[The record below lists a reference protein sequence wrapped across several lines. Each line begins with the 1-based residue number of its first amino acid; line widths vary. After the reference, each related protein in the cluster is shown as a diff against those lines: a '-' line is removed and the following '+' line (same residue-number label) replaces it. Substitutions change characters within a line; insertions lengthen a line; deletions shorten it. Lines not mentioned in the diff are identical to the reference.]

1 MVNVNN
7 QGIKLYVL
15 DNGRMRMDKNLMIAG
30 SNQAT
35 LDNPNAPNEMF
46 EFPIYTVFIDHPEA
60 KILFDT
66 ACNPNSMGE
75 NGRWI
80 NQTQKAFPYTADE
93 SCYLPNRLEQINVDP
108 SEVDYVI
115 ASHLHLDHAGCLEY
129 FTNAT
134 VIVHD
139 DELNGTMQT
148 YARNQKAGAYIWA
161 DIDAWIKNDLTWKTI
176 KPYEDNLEIVK
187 GVKVLNFGSGHA
199 WGMIGLEVETQELG
213 TLILASDAI
222 YTAESMGD
230 ILKPPG
236 ILYDSIGW
244 ARSVEKIKRLA
255 KEKNAQIWF
264 GHDGNQFEGFRKST
278 DGYYE

>member
-108 SEVDYVI
+108 SEVDYVV

-134 VIVHD
+134 IIVHD

-255 KEKNAQIWF
+255 KEKDAQIWF

>member
-7 QGIKLYVL
+7 QGIKLYVF

-108 SEVDYVI
+108 SEVDYVV

-161 DIDAWIKNDLTWKTI
+161 DIHAWIKNDLTWKTI

-264 GHDGNQFEGFRKST
+264 GHDGHQFEGFRKST

>member
-1 MVNVNN
+1 MK
-7 QGIKLYVL
+7 IYVL
-15 DNGRMRMDKNLMIAG
+15 DNGRMQMDKNLMIAN

-35 LDNPNAPNEMF
+35 LDNPNKENELH
-46 EFPIYTVFIDHPEA
+46 EFPIYTVFIDHPDA

-75 NGRWI
+75 EGRWI
-80 NQTQKAFPYTADE
+80 NATQKAFPYFSDD
-93 SCYLPNRLEQINVDP
+93 SCHLPNRLEQLGVDP
-108 SEVDYVI
+108 KDVDIVV

-139 DELNGTMQT
+139 DEFSGAMKC
-148 YARNQKAGAYIWA
+148 YARNQQEGAYIWS
-161 DIDAWIKNDLTWKTI
+161 DIDAWIKSDLTWHTI
-176 KPYEDNLEIVK
+176 SRDQDHLNLVD

-199 WGMIGLEVETQELG
+199 WGMIGLEIETEELG

-222 YTAESMGD
+222 YTRESMEPK
-230 ILKPPG
+230 LQPPG
-236 ILYDSIGW
+236 IIYDSIGW
-244 ARSVEKIKRLA
+244 ANSVEYIKRLA
-255 KEKNAQIWF
+255 KEKNAEIWF
-264 GHDGNQFEGFRKST
+264 GHDGNQFETFRKST

>member
-108 SEVDYVI
+108 SEVDYVV

-139 DELNGTMQT
+139 DELNGTMQS

>member
-108 SEVDYVI
+108 SEVDYVV

-244 ARSVEKIKRLA
+244 TRSVEKIKRLA

>member
-46 EFPIYTVFIDHPEA
+46 EFPIYTVFIDHPGR

-108 SEVDYVI
+108 SEVDYVV

-244 ARSVEKIKRLA
+244 ARSVEKIKKLA

>member
-108 SEVDYVI
+108 SEVDYVV

-161 DIDAWIKNDLTWKTI
+161 DIDAWIKNDLSWKTI

-244 ARSVEKIKRLA
+244 ARSVEKIKKLA

>member
-108 SEVDYVI
+108 SEVDYVV

-244 ARSVEKIKRLA
+244 ARSVEKIKKLA

-264 GHDGNQFEGFRKST
+264 GHDGNQFEAFRKST

>member
-108 SEVDYVI
+108 SEVDYVV

-199 WGMIGLEVETQELG
+199 WGMIGLGVETQELG

-244 ARSVEKIKRLA
+244 ARSVEKSKRLA

>member
-108 SEVDYVI
+108 SEVDYVV

>member
-7 QGIKLYVL
+7 QGIKVYVL

-108 SEVDYVI
+108 SEVDYVV

-244 ARSVEKIKRLA
+244 ARSVEKIKKLA

>member
-15 DNGRMRMDKNLMIAG
+15 DNGRMKMDKNLMIAG

-66 ACNPNSMGE
+66 ACNPNSMGD

-93 SCYLPNRLEQINVDP
+93 SCYLPNRLEQINVDS
-108 SEVDYVI
+108 SEVDYVV

-176 KPYEDNLEIVK
+176 KPYEDNLEIVQ

-222 YTAESMGD
+222 YTQESMGD

-236 ILYDSIGW
+236 ILYDSVGW
-244 ARSVEKIKRLA
+244 AKSVEKIKRLA

-264 GHDGNQFEGFRKST
+264 GHDGDQFEGFRKST

>member
-15 DNGRMRMDKNLMIAG
+15 DNGRMKMDKNLMIAG

-66 ACNPNSMGE
+66 ACNPNSMGD

-93 SCYLPNRLEQINVDP
+93 SCYLPNRLEQINIDP
-108 SEVDYVI
+108 SEVDYVV

-176 KPYEDNLEIVK
+176 KPYEDNLEIVQ

-222 YTAESMGD
+222 YTQESMGD

-236 ILYDSIGW
+236 ILYDSVGW
-244 ARSVEKIKRLA
+244 AKSVEKIKRLA

-264 GHDGNQFEGFRKST
+264 GHDGDQFEGFRKST

>member
-108 SEVDYVI
+108 SEVNYVI

>member
-108 SEVDYVI
+108 SEVDYVV

-255 KEKNAQIWF
+255 KKKDAQIWF

>member
-35 LDNPNAPNEMF
+35 LDNPNALNEMF

-108 SEVDYVI
+108 SEVDYVV

>member
-7 QGIKLYVL
+7 QGIRLYVL

-108 SEVDYVI
+108 SEVDYVV

-161 DIDAWIKNDLTWKTI
+161 DIDAWIKNDLSWKTI

>member
-108 SEVDYVI
+108 SEVDYVV

-187 GVKVLNFGSGHA
+187 GVRVLNFGSGHA

-244 ARSVEKIKRLA
+244 ARSVEKIKKLA

-264 GHDGNQFEGFRKST
+264 GHDGNQFESFRKST

>member
-15 DNGRMRMDKNLMIAG
+15 DNGRMKMDKNLMIAG

-66 ACNPNSMGE
+66 ACNPNSMGD

-80 NQTQKAFPYTADE
+80 NQTQKAFPYTAHE

-108 SEVDYVI
+108 SEVDYVV

-176 KPYEDNLEIVK
+176 KPYEDNLEIVQ

-222 YTAESMGD
+222 YTQESMGD

-236 ILYDSIGW
+236 ILYDSVGW
-244 ARSVEKIKRLA
+244 AKSVEKIKRLA

-264 GHDGNQFEGFRKST
+264 GHDGDQFEGFRKST

>member
-108 SEVDYVI
+108 SEVDYVV

-255 KEKNAQIWF
+255 KEKDAQIWF

>member
-15 DNGRMRMDKNLMIAG
+15 DNGRMKMDKNLMIAG

-108 SEVDYVI
+108 SEVDYVV

-255 KEKNAQIWF
+255 KEKDAQIWF

>member
-108 SEVDYVI
+108 SEVDYVV

-230 ILKPPG
+230 NLKPPG

-255 KEKNAQIWF
+255 KEKDAQIWF

>member
-15 DNGRMRMDKNLMIAG
+15 DNDRMRMDKNLMIAG

-108 SEVDYVI
+108 SEVDYVV

-244 ARSVEKIKRLA
+244 ARSVEKIKKLA

-264 GHDGNQFEGFRKST
+264 GHDGNQFEAFRKST

>member
-80 NQTQKAFPYTADE
+80 NQTQKAFPYTAVE

-108 SEVDYVI
+108 SEVDYVV

-176 KPYEDNLEIVK
+176 KPHEDNLEIVK

-255 KEKNAQIWF
+255 KEKDAQIWF